1 MGIMDTFFVYIYQNP
16 TYQQAIQQLGLK
28 RISDWLAY
36 PHQQILSHRTGCLW
50 RIEMPCPLPHCYLK
64 YYFYPTIS
72 DRLKIAFRGGLLG
85 RCRARVE
92 FDNLMRL
99 NQQSLAPQ
107 VVAFGIRRRW
117 GFLTQAILVVQEV
130 ADVEPLDDFA
140 AHKLKQ
146 LNRQQRRCFIERL
159 AAFTQAMNRE
169 GFINGQFFWRNILV
183 SYQPPT
189 GFGFQVIDPSSSRRW
204 ARWFAPYY
212 DLACLDIAA
221 PYFFSRTERLFFL
234 GRYLGIID
242 EGKVLI
248 KKHKSLIK
256 KILNLEKRLAPRE
269 QKRLKKIL
277 NPNLKPQ

>member
-1 MGIMDTFFVYIYQNP
+1 MGIMDAFFVYVYQNP
-16 TYQQAIQQLGLK
+16 KYQQAIRQLGLK

-50 RIEMPCPLPHCYLK
+50 RIELPSPLPNCYLK
-64 YYFYPTIS
+64 HYFYPTVS

-92 FDNLMRL
+92 FDNLIRL
-99 NQQSLAPQ
+99 NEQSLAPQ
-107 VVAFGIRRRW
+107 VIAFGIRRRW
-117 GFLTQAILVVQEV
+117 GFLTQAMLIVQEV

-140 AHKLKQ
+140 ASKLKN

-159 AAFTQAMNRE
+159 ATFTQAMNRE

-183 SYQPPT
+183 SYQPPAE
-189 GFGFQVIDPSSSRRW
+189 FSFQVIDPSSSRRW
-204 ARWFAPYY
+204 AQWFMPYY

-221 PYFFSRTERLFFL
+221 PYFFSRTERLLFL
-234 GRYLGIID
+234 KRYLGLNGS
-242 EGKVLI
+242 GKFLV
-248 KKHKSLIK
+248 KKYKSLIK
-256 KILNLEKRLAPRE
+256 KMLRLEHKLAPRE

-277 NPNLKPQ
+277 NPISKSQ